1 MKTRTLIFSISA
13 LLLCCTACTDKQLGA
28 QYDGEAGLAFASSV
42 LNVEVSEEDGGQI
55 LVPVSRGSLS
65 VEQAE
70 LSLEFE
76 NADSVW
82 VDKDPAGLFSLV
94 AKRVLFMDGSYT
106 AYAQIH
112 FTGLDDM
119 GIGTKYRMRLN
130 IGGNLSPSGRGSV
143 IITASRKLTF
153 DYLGKCSWQDI
164 CLFDNTYQADIYR
177 AREAEIYRVADPYSE
192 GLVAE
197 EFAQNGWM
205 GTPDEFVQFS
215 VRSDGSVYY
224 EPFCIGM
231 NVQGKYPAYAYY
243 PSEYLWGK
251 DFSMYDAQNRK
262 ISDKEIQLY
271 PVYCL
276 PSMSYGFLNDG
287 AYPITITLP

>member
-13 LLLCCTACTDKQLGA
+13 LLLCCACTDSQLGTE
-28 QYDGEAGLAFASSV
+28 YDGEAGLAFASSV

-65 VEQAE
+65 VDQAE

-112 FTGLDDM
+112 FTDLDDM

-130 IGGNLSPSGRGSV
+130 IKGNLSPSGRGSV

-153 DYLGKCSWQDI
+153 DYLGKCTWLDI
-164 CLFDNTYQADIYR
+164 CLFENSYQADIYR

-197 EFAQNGWM
+197 EFALNGWM
-205 GTPDEFVQFS
+205 GTPDEYVQFS
-215 VRSDGSVYY
+215 VRSDGSVHY
-224 EPFCIGM
+224 EPFCTGM
-231 NVQGKYPAYAYY
+231 NVQGKYPAYGYY
-243 PSEYLWGK
+243 PSEYQWGK
-251 DFSMYDAQNRK
+251 DFSMYDKQNRK

-276 PSMSYGFLNDG
+276 PTMSYGFLNDG